1 MKQRMLPQS
10 CVTSRVQEEEEVEVV
25 ERQKADWEEW
35 SCISQMNCH
44 DADHA

>member
-1 MKQRMLPQS
+1 MCKKLG
-10 CVTSRVQEEEEVEVV
+10 VQEKEKVEVV